1 MTENKPFR
9 IELHEENVKVN
20 PFVDGKIR
28 KFLGDFEEQI
38 NSHDGNHNKIPDVQE
53 AHDLLMDAMPKV
65 LVASQQMAAIS
76 ESVDFEAI
84 AKDFADS
91 PYIKDHAKFANA
103 ILGMGKVAEELG
115 RIVEKAQPLLL
126 VTAASLQPKE

>member
-1 MTENKPFR
+1 MTDNKPFR

-65 LVASQQMAAIS
+65 LIASQQMAAIS

-103 ILGMGKVAEELG
+103 ILSMGKVAEELG

-126 VTAASLQPKE
+126 VTAAQLQPKD